1 MITEEQIV
9 RAITIAALIRDE
21 LKEIENDYYRWL
33 FLTELKE
40 QTGYCWECA
49 WPLGPTGY
57 CTCQMDD

>member
-1 MITEEQIV
+1 MLTDEQT
-9 RAITIAALIRDE
+9 AHAATIAALVCDE
-21 LKEIENDYYRWL
+21 LKEIENSYARWL
-33 FLTELKE
+33 FLTKLRD

>member
-1 MITEEQIV
+1 MLTDEQT
-9 RAITIAALIRDE
+9 AHALTIASLIRDE
-21 LKEIENDYYRWL
+21 LEEIKGCYDRRL
-33 FLTELKE
+33 FLTELRD